1 MSPAQEDQE
10 LRSEGRDARPAGPAA
25 AGDPPPPATTQG
37 AVPPTTSPTGEAE
50 QQDGAQAVEEDFE
63 KLLKDAHRERDE
75 YLELAKRTKA
85 DFENYRKRMA
95 QETQTAGARAKAALV
110 GELVHV
116 VDNLE
121 RALEATD
128 TDNPLV
134 QGIQLTYRDLC
145 VALENHGVE
154 ALDPVGERFDP
165 TWHQAL
171 TTKPS
176 QDHEPGVVIATER
189 KGYRLGDQ
197 LIRPALVIVSE

>member
-1 MSPAQEDQE
+1 VSSAQDE
-10 LRSEGRDARPAGPAA
+10 SARPAGPAA
-25 AGDPPPPATTQG
+25 AGDPPPPAQQEG
-37 AVPPTTSPTGEAE
+37 VPPTTSPAGDADQVE
-50 QQDGAQAVEEDFE
+50 QDFDA
-63 KLLKDAHRERDE
+63 LLKDAHRERDE

-85 DFENYRKRMA
+85 DFENYRKRMS
-95 QETQTAGARAKAALV
+95 QETQAAGARAKAALV

-121 RALEATD
+121 RALEAAD
-128 TDNPLV
+128 TNNTLV
-134 QGIQLTYRDLC
+134 QGIQLTHRDLC
-145 VALENHGVE
+145 MALENHGVE
-154 ALDPVGERFDP
+154 ALEPVGEQFDP

-176 QDHEPGVVIATER
+176 QDHEAGVVIATER

>member
-1 MSPAQEDQE
+1 MSPSQEHE
-10 LRSEGRDARPAGPAA
+10 PRPAGPVSDS
-25 AGDPPPPATTQG
+25 GLSLPGESSESSPPA
-37 AVPPTTSPTGEAE
+37 GEADQVE
-50 QQDGAQAVEEDFE
+50 QDFE
-63 KLLKDAHRERDE
+63 QLLQDAHRERDE

-85 DFENYRKRMA
+85 DFENYRKRMS
-95 QETQTAGARAKAALV
+95 QEVQDAGTRAKAALV

-121 RALEATD
+121 RALEAAD
-128 TDNPLV
+128 TDNSLV
-134 QGIQLTYRDLC
+134 QGIQLTHRDLYM
-145 VALENHGVE
+145 ALNNHGIE
-154 ALDPVGERFDP
+154 AFDPIGERFDP

-176 QDHEPGVVIATER
+176 KDHEPGIVIATER